1 VTRIWKL
8 SSKSKSGGNGSSNG
22 SAIVYLYP
30 FVM

>member
-1 VTRIWKL
+1 L

-22 SAIVYLYP
+22 SAIVYLHP